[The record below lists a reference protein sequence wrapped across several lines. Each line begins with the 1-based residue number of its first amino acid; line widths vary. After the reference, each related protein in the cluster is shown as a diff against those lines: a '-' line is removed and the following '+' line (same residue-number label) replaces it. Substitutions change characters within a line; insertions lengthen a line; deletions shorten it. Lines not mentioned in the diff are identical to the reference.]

1 MKNGGAALGENPG
14 TRTKRTRTDERGYR
28 RRFVPAVN
36 VALHR
41 VRPPSSVASAF
52 IRVLCLWVACGT
64 AFAITVTDDLGRKVE
79 LKAPAQRIVTLA
91 PFLTELAYSAGAGA
105 RVVAASAYSDYPEQA
120 KALPHVASAAGP
132 EIEPIAALTPDLVLA
147 WEDSIRRED
156 VERIERLGIAVFV
169 ARAKR
174 LDDPPRLAET
184 IARLAGT
191 DAAGPARAYRERM
204 ERARVRDARPRVRA
218 FVEVWHKPL
227 TTIGAR
233 HWINEA
239 LALCGAENVFAD
251 LPQVAP
257 MVSWEEVY
265 RRDPDA
271 IVGTPAPGREGDFI
285 AAWRDRSTLRA
296 VAGSRFVFVDPDRLQ
311 RPTLRLADGV
321 AALCA
326 GVEGARKR

>member
-1 MKNGGAALGENPG
+1 ML
-14 TRTKRTRTDERGYR
+14 
-28 RRFVPAVN
+28 
-36 VALHR
+36 
-41 VRPPSSVASAF
+41 
-52 IRVLCLWVACGT
+52 IRALCLWVACGT
-64 AFAITVTDDLGRKVE
+64 ALAITVTDDLGRKVE
-79 LKAPAQRIVTLA
+79 LKQPAQRIVALA
-91 PFLTELAYSAGAGA
+91 PALTELAYSAGAGA
-105 RVVAASAYSDYPEQA
+105 KLVGASTYSDYPPAA
-120 KALPHVASAAGP
+120 KALPQVASAAGP
-132 EIEPIAALTPDLVLA
+132 EIEPIAALKPDLVLA

-156 VERIERLGIAVFV
+156 VERIERLGIPVFV

-174 LDDPPRLAET
+174 LEDPPRLAEA

-204 ERARVRDARPRVRA
+204 ERARVRGARPRVRA

-239 LALCGAENVFAD
+239 LALCGAENVFDD

-257 MVSWEEVY
+257 VVSWEEVY

-271 IVGTPAPGREGDFI
+271 IVGTPAPGHEGDFI

-296 VAGSRFVFVDPDRLQ
+296 VAESRFVFVDPDRLQ

-326 GVEGARKR
+326 GVEQARKR